1 MKERNVNSTSTKDTE
16 PKHATH
22 VIELSELK
30 SHGPQQGS
38 PVLGG
43 NLNVIHGVKVHLRV
57 SVGQVTLTLG
67 ELLGL
72 KEGGTLKLESSLDVP
87 VDVLLEDK
95 VVARGQLVAV
105 DDNFGVRITEPPRP
119 LRL

>member
-1 MKERNVNSTSTKDTE
+1 MNSTSTKDSE
-16 PKHATH
+16 IKHSTH

-30 SHGPQQGS
+30 SHGAQGA

-43 NLNVIHGVKVHLRV
+43 SLNVIHGVKVRMRV
-57 SVGQVTLTLG
+57 SVGQATMTLG

-72 KEGGTLKLESSLDVP
+72 KEGAILKLESPLDMP
-87 VDVLLEDK
+87 VDVLVEDK

>member
-1 MKERNVNSTSTKDTE
+1 MTERNVNSNSTKDTE
-16 PKHATH
+16 MKHATH

-30 SHGPQQGS
+30 SHGPQGS
-38 PVLGG
+38 PVLSGT
-43 NLNVIHGVKVHLRV
+43 LNVVHGVKVHLRV

-67 ELLGL
+67 ELLNL

-95 VVARGQLVAV
+95 VVASGQLVAV

-119 LRL
+119 FRL

>member
-16 PKHATH
+16 LKHATH

-30 SHGPQQGS
+30 SHAPQQGS

-57 SVGQVTLTLG
+57 SVGQVTLTVG

-72 KEGGTLKLESSLDVP
+72 KEGGTLKLECSLDVP
-87 VDVLLEDK
+87 GAGLLEDEGIP
-95 VVARGQLVAV
+95 RGQLAAG
-105 DDNFGVRITEPPRP
+105 DANFVVRIREPP
-119 LRL
+119 

>member
-1 MKERNVNSTSTKDTE
+1 MNSTSTKDSE
-16 PKHATH
+16 IKHSTH

-30 SHGPQQGS
+30 AHGAPGT

-43 NLNVIHGVKVHLRV
+43 NQSVIHGVKVRLRV
-57 SVGQVTLTLG
+57 SVGQATMTLG

-72 KEGGTLKLESSLDVP
+72 KEGAVVKLEAALDVP
-87 VDVLLEDK
+87 VDVLIDDK

-105 DDNFGVRITEPPRP
+105 DDNFGVRIIEPPKP